1 MNDLALFSETPRA
14 GKLGHRF
21 LLPPHLAATESEIA
35 AYLRVVSSDVVIG
48 QNFMAMGRSVPQH
61 NGTGVVRLGREIIVI
76 AGVDVQRLSEQ
87 RVAEFRSLLQKHL
100 CSLEDLVLAG
110 IDWNQLGQ
118 AGVIIRRQEMETW
131 LDEYQAL
138 SPVVTP
144 WRGGPRLQEVAST
157 LVSPPGASAG
167 HQTRSYAKL
176 LLAFSSLA
184 LSFVLGIFARPYLT
198 SVMYPGK
205 GPGQPPKSLVRT
217 EITTSSSSSGGN
229 DGVPCITKPAEPKSE
244 VQLVAVDLSA
254 LLQNVM
260 KQNKADTLAE
270 ILASWPPE
278 NRLSKADYDQVI
290 IFCSRLM
297 ESDSHDNCLNSLSRI
312 ATRIGDSRNLTLLDP
327 AVFAAV
333 KPAIDDLQIKLEE
346 KYAEIDSEDQRL
358 YGEILQLSGKEKE
371 QIAAAKNYLEQAPR
385 TTMKSFVDPWLEWA
399 ESPIIAKVSMDNLPG
414 KEPFTV
420 RFAANDRAVEKRVPL
435 KGNRAKSPPLD
446 MDLTGLEITRQKPS
460 ATVTIT
466 VTLNT
471 DPVSGSGESRE
482 GIFHLGT
489 QSAGRIPVDW
499 KPVGILSQF
508 FSSCPLSLSVELP
521 GIDTV
526 PKLPEWRLEPKP

>member
-1 MNDLALFSETPRA
+1 MNNLALFSETPRA

-205 GPGQPPKSLVRT
+205 GPGQPPESLVRT

-229 DGVPCITKPAEPKSE
+229 DGVPCITKPAGPKSE

-260 KQNKADTLAE
+260 KRNKADTLAE
-270 ILASWPPE
+270 ILDSWPPE
-278 NRLSKADYDQVI
+278 NRLCKADYDQVI

-297 ESDSHDNCLNSLSRI
+297 ESDCDDSCLNSLSRI
-312 ATRIGDSRNLTLLDP
+312 ANWISNSQILPLGDP
-327 AVFAAV
+327 ARIAV
-333 KPAIDDLQIKLEE
+333 IADLQHKLEE
-346 KYAEIDSEDQRL
+346 EGNRKDKHL
-358 YGEILQLSGKEKE
+358 YEAIRNAAVEK
-371 QIAAAKNYLEQAPR
+371 QIAAAKTYLQQAPR
-385 TTMKSFVDPWLEWA
+385 KAMMSSVAPWLKWA
-399 ESPIIAKVSMDNLPG
+399 ESPIIAKVSMDNLSG
-414 KEPFTV
+414 KEPFTI
-420 RFAANDRAVEKRVPL
+420 RFAANDRAIEKRVTL
-435 KGNRAKSPPLD
+435 KGNRAKSPTLD